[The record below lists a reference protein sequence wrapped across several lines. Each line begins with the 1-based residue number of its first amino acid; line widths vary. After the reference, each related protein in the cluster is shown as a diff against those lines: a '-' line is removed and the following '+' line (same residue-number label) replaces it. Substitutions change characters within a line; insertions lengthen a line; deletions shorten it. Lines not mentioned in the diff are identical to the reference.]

1 MVLLQLPVV
10 DDFFFFRCQVA
21 KGHVCPDA
29 HGAHDIL
36 HERPHQSS
44 PDNYSSL
51 IDGLGIIRHQ
61 GCLIHISDHPCPAAG
76 RAGAAAV
83 ECKFFRSRTI
93 KFFPA
98 YGTGDFL
105 HGCHRKRGRAVMAI
119 GAAVACQPGKHK
131 PETVQKFRKCPEG
144 TADARNSRAL
154 AQRKSRRH
162 ISDIIHICPLRLC
175 HPPAGIGRQ
184 GFQIPAGPF
193 RIERAKSQ

>member
-1 MVLLQLPVV
+1 MVLLQLSVV

-61 GCLIHISDHPCPAAG
+61 GCLIHISDHPCPSAG

-83 ECKFFRSRTI
+83 EGKFFRSRTI
-93 KFFPA
+93 KFYPA
-98 YGTGDFL
+98 YRAGDWL
-105 HGCHRKRGRAVMAI
+105 
-119 GAAVACQPGKHK
+119 P
-131 PETVQKFRKCPEG
+131 QKAKEG
-144 TADARNSRAL
+144 SNGHWGSGDL
-154 AQRKSRRH
+154 
-162 ISDIIHICPLRLC
+162 
-175 HPPAGIGRQ
+175 PAG
-184 GFQIPAGPF
+184 
-193 RIERAKSQ
+193 KT